1 MANSKKLLGSI
12 SLITIS
18 YLMSRVL
25 GFFREVLLAQW
36 TGITSASDTLD
47 LAFIIPDFLFYLSA
61 GGYLAITLIPI
72 LSDISKNR
80 ETELNDY
87 FVSLLYGLSIVFFTI
102 SFLSFLFRYQIVNL
116 LDVENPDL
124 FIKLFTP
131 IIFSQTF
138 FFIGAILMSFQ
149 YFKNDFKY
157 AALAPVIYNSSI
169 ILFGWFYS
177 TSPEST
183 VYGFAIGGLVG
194 SILGHL
200 LLQLLGAKNNGLI
213 FKALKPKLE
222 HISQYIKISF
232 PLIIGQSIAVID
244 EQLFRYFGS
253 LLSTGSIASFRYARR
268 VALIPVGVIAQAVG
282 VASYPTL
289 SKLFVENKFGDFKL
303 LIKKQLSALAVINT
317 GVLIIFLKNSENII
331 EIVYQRGLFSS
342 EDTSRVSSIFMVVA
356 FGLIPWSL
364 NQIITRSY
372 YVQKN
377 YWFPVWVGTFI
388 TFVTIFTLKILSNPS
403 GESYAVVI
411 ISSLWVN
418 TLILSFFLKIKN
430 ERLIDKS
437 LLLDLLKILVIG
449 FIAYFLSINFEFY
462 SGSPILELIFDT
474 LFIFIVILMSLFV
487 VKMNYINLKRNR

>member
-25 GFFREVLLAQW
+25 GFFREVLLAKW

-169 ILFGWFYS
+169 ILFGWLYS

-317 GVLIIFLKNSENII
+317 GVLVIFLKNSENII

>member
-25 GFFREVLLAQW
+25 GFFREVLLAKW

-303 LIKKQLSALAVINT
+303 LIKKQLSALTVINT

-437 LLLDLLKILVIG
+437 LLLDLLKIVVVG
-449 FIAYFLSINFEFY
+449 FIAYFLSIIFEFY
-462 SGSPILELIFDT
+462 SGSLILELIFDT

>member
-1 MANSKKLLGSI
+1 MDNSKKLLGSI

-25 GFFREVLLAQW
+25 GFFREVLLAKW
-36 TGITSASDTLD
+36 TGVTSASDTLD
-47 LAFIIPDFLFYLSA
+47 LAFIVPDFLFYLSA

-169 ILFGWFYS
+169 ILFGWLYS

-194 SILGHL
+194 SIIGHL

-222 HISQYIKISF
+222 HVSQYIKISF
-232 PLIIGQSIAVID
+232 PLIVGQSIAVID

-289 SKLFVENKFGDFKL
+289 SKLFVENKFEDLKL

-331 EIVYQRGLFSS
+331 EIIYQRGLFTP
-342 EDTSRVSSIFMVVA
+342 EDTYRVSSIFMVVA

-388 TFVTIFTLKILSNPS
+388 TFATIFILKILSNPS

-430 ERLIDKS
+430 ERIIDKS
-437 LLLDLLKILVIG
+437 LLLDLFKILGVG
-449 FIAYFLSINFEFY
+449 LLTYFLNFSFRFY
-462 SGSPILELIFDT
+462 TGSPILEVMFDT

>member
-25 GFFREVLLAQW
+25 GFFREVLLAKW

-317 GVLIIFLKNSENII
+317 GILIIFLKNSENII

>member
-25 GFFREVLLAQW
+25 GFFREVLLAKW

-317 GVLIIFLKNSENII
+317 GVLVIFLKNSENII

-403 GESYAVVI
+403 GESYAVII

-437 LLLDLLKILVIG
+437 LLLDLLKILVVG
-449 FIAYFLSINFEFY
+449 FIVYFLSINFEFY

>member
-1 MANSKKLLGSI
+1 MDNSKKLLGSI

-18 YLMSRVL
+18 YLMSRIL
-25 GFFREVLLAQW
+25 GFFREVLLAKW
-36 TGITSASDTLD
+36 TGVTSASDTLD

-87 FVSLLYGLSIVFFTI
+87 FVSLLYGLSIVFFII

-213 FKALKPKLE
+213 FKALKPRLE

>member
-25 GFFREVLLAQW
+25 GFFREVLLAKW

-131 IIFSQTF
+131 IVFSQTF

-303 LIKKQLSALAVINT
+303 LIKKQLSALTVINT

-437 LLLDLLKILVIG
+437 LLLDLLKILVVG

>member
-1 MANSKKLLGSI
+1 MADSKKLLGSI

-25 GFFREVLLAQW
+25 GFFREVLLAKW

-437 LLLDLLKILVIG
+437 LLLDLLKILVVG

>member
-1 MANSKKLLGSI
+1 MVNSKKLLGPI

-25 GFFREVLLAQW
+25 GFFREILLAQW
-36 TGITSASDTLD
+36 TGVTGASDTLD

-72 LSDISKNR
+72 LSDLSKDK
-80 ETELNDY
+80 EGELNDY
-87 FVSLLYGLSIVFFTI
+87 FVSLLYGLSLIFIAI
-102 SFLSFLFRYQIVNL
+102 SFIFFLFRYQIINL
-116 LDVENPDL
+116 FDVDDPDL

-131 IIFSQTF
+131 IVFSQAF

-157 AALAPVIYNSSI
+157 AALAPIIYNLSI

-194 SILGHL
+194 SVIGHL
-200 LLQLLGAKNNGLI
+200 FLQLLGAKKNGLV
-213 FKALKPKLE
+213 FKALKPKFK
-222 HISQYIKISF
+222 HISQYIRISF
-232 PLIIGQSIAVID
+232 PLIVGQSIAVMD

-289 SKLFVENKFGDFKL
+289 SSLFVENKLEEFKL
-303 LIKKQLSALAVINT
+303 LVREQLSVLALINT
-317 GVLIIFLKNSENII
+317 GFLIIFLTNSENII
-331 EIVYQRGLFSS
+331 EIIYQRGMFTA
-342 EDTSRVSSIFMVVA
+342 EDTNRVSSIFMVVA

-364 NQIITRSY
+364 SQIITRSY

-377 YWFPVWVGTFI
+377 YWFPVWVGTSI
-388 TFVTIFTLKILSNPS
+388 TFATIFILKVLSNPS
-403 GESYAVVI
+403 GESYSVVI

-418 TLILSFFLKIKN
+418 TLVLSLFLKIRK
-430 ERLIDKS
+430 ERLIDRF
-437 LLLDLLKILVIG
+437 LILDFIKTFTIGLVT
-449 FIAYFLSINFEFY
+449 YFLSITVELYTGNPVLEVLFNTFF
-462 SGSPILELIFDT
+462 ILIL
-474 LFIFIVILMSLFV
+474 LLMSIFV
-487 VKMNYINLKRNR
+487 VKMKYINLKRTD

>member
-1 MANSKKLLGSI
+1 MDNSKKLLGSI

-18 YLMSRVL
+18 YLMSRIL
-25 GFFREVLLAQW
+25 GFFREVLLAKW
-36 TGITSASDTLD
+36 TGVTSASDTLD

-194 SILGHL
+194 SIIGHL

-222 HISQYIKISF
+222 HVSQYIKISF
-232 PLIIGQSIAVID
+232 PLIVGQSIAVID

-289 SKLFVENKFGDFKL
+289 SKLFVENKFEDLKL

-331 EIVYQRGLFSS
+331 EIIYQRGLFTP
-342 EDTSRVSSIFMVVA
+342 EDTNRVSSIFMVVA

-388 TFVTIFTLKILSNPS
+388 TFATIFILKILNNPS
-403 GESYAVVI
+403 GESYALVI

-418 TLILSFFLKIKN
+418 TLILLFFLKIKN

-437 LLLDLLKILVIG
+437 LLLDLFKILGVG
-449 FIAYFLSINFEFY
+449 LLTYFLNFSFGFY
-462 SGSPILELIFDT
+462 SGSPILEVVFDT

-487 VKMNYINLKRNR
+487 VKMNYINLKRTR

>member
-1 MANSKKLLGSI
+1 MDNSKKLLGSI
-12 SLITIS
+12 SLITVS
-18 YLMSRVL
+18 YLMSRLL
-25 GFFREVLLAQW
+25 GFFREILLAQW
-36 TGITSASDTLD
+36 TGVTSASDTLD

-72 LSDISKNR
+72 LSDLSKNK
-80 ETELNDY
+80 ESELNDY
-87 FVSLLYGLSIVFFTI
+87 FVSLLYGLSLIFIAI
-102 SFLSFLFRYQIVNL
+102 SFLFFLFRYQIVSL
-116 LDVENPDL
+116 LNVENPDL

-131 IIFSQTF
+131 IVFSQAF

-157 AALAPVIYNSSI
+157 AALAPVIYNLSI

-194 SILGHL
+194 SIIGHL
-200 LLQLLGAKNNGLI
+200 FLQVLGAKNNGLI
-213 FKALKPKLE
+213 FKALRPKIE
-222 HISQYIKISF
+222 HVTQYIKISF
-232 PLIIGQSIAVID
+232 PLIVGQSIAVVD

-289 SKLFVENKFGDFKL
+289 SKLFVDNKLDEFKL
-303 LIKKQLSALAVINT
+303 LIKKQLSALALINT
-317 GVLIIFLKNSENII
+317 AVLIIFLTNSENII
-331 EIVYQRGLFSS
+331 EIIYQRGLFSA
-342 EDTSRVSSIFMVVA
+342 EDTNRVSSIFMVVA

-364 NQIITRSY
+364 NQIITRAY

-377 YWFPVWVGTFI
+377 YWFPVWVGTII
-388 TFVTIFTLKILSNPS
+388 TLVTILILKILSNPS
-403 GESYAVVI
+403 GESYAVII

-430 ERLIDKS
+430 DRLIDRN
-437 LLLDLLKILVIG
+437 LLLDFLKIFLVG
-449 FIAYFLSINFEFY
+449 LMGYFLIINFGLY
-462 SGSPILELIFDT
+462 SGGPFFELIFDT
-474 LFIFIVILMSLFV
+474 FFIFLLILMSLLV
-487 VKMNYINLKRNR
+487 VKMKYINLKRTR

>member
-1 MANSKKLLGSI
+1 
-12 SLITIS
+12 
-18 YLMSRVL
+18 MSRIL
-25 GFFREVLLAQW
+25 GFFREVLLAKW
-36 TGITSASDTLD
+36 TGVTSASDTLD

-87 FVSLLYGLSIVFFTI
+87 FVSLLYGLSIVFFII

-124 FIKLFTP
+124 FIKLFIP

-213 FKALKPKLE
+213 FKALKPRLE

-437 LLLDLLKILVIG
+437 LLLDLLKTFVVG
-449 FIAYFLSINFEFY
+449 FIAYFLSINFELY

-487 VKMNYINLKRNR
+487 VKMSYINLKRNR

>member
-87 FVSLLYGLSIVFFTI
+87 FISLLYGLSIVFFTI

-303 LIKKQLSALAVINT
+303 L
-317 GVLIIFLKNSENII
+317 
-331 EIVYQRGLFSS
+331 
-342 EDTSRVSSIFMVVA
+342 
-356 FGLIPWSL
+356 
-364 NQIITRSY
+364 
-372 YVQKN
+372 
-377 YWFPVWVGTFI
+377 
-388 TFVTIFTLKILSNPS
+388 
-403 GESYAVVI
+403 
-411 ISSLWVN
+411 
-418 TLILSFFLKIKN
+418 
-430 ERLIDKS
+430 
-437 LLLDLLKILVIG
+437 
-449 FIAYFLSINFEFY
+449 
-462 SGSPILELIFDT
+462 
-474 LFIFIVILMSLFV
+474 
-487 VKMNYINLKRNR
+487 

>member
-25 GFFREVLLAQW
+25 GFFREVLLAKW

-303 LIKKQLSALAVINT
+303 LIKKQLSALTVINT

-437 LLLDLLKILVIG
+437 LLLDLLKILVVG

>member
-25 GFFREVLLAQW
+25 GFFREVLLAKW

-169 ILFGWFYS
+169 ILFGWLYS

-317 GVLIIFLKNSENII
+317 GIFIIFLKNSENII

>member
-1 MANSKKLLGSI
+1 MANSNKLLGSI

-25 GFFREVLLAQW
+25 GFFREVLLAKW

-317 GVLIIFLKNSENII
+317 GVLVIFLKNSENII

>member
-87 FVSLLYGLSIVFFTI
+87 FISLLYGLSIVFFTI

>member
-1 MANSKKLLGSI
+1 MDS
-12 SLITIS
+12 
-18 YLMSRVL
+18 
-25 GFFREVLLAQW
+25 
-36 TGITSASDTLD
+36 ITSASDTLD

-213 FKALKPKLE
+213 FKALKPRLE

>member
-25 GFFREVLLAQW
+25 GFFREVLLAKW

-403 GESYAVVI
+403 GESYAVII

>member
-18 YLMSRVL
+18 YLMSRIL
-25 GFFREVLLAQW
+25 GFFREVLLAKW

-487 VKMNYINLKRNR
+487 VKMKYINLKRTN

>member
-1 MANSKKLLGSI
+1 MDNSKKLLGSI

-18 YLMSRVL
+18 YLMSRIL
-25 GFFREVLLAQW
+25 GFFREVLLAKW
-36 TGITSASDTLD
+36 TGVTSASDTLD

-87 FVSLLYGLSIVFFTI
+87 FVSLLYGLSIVFFII
-102 SFLSFLFRYQIVNL
+102 SFLSFLFRYQIVDL

-194 SILGHL
+194 SIIGHL

-222 HISQYIKISF
+222 HVSQYIKISF
-232 PLIIGQSIAVID
+232 PLIVGQSIAVID

-289 SKLFVENKFGDFKL
+289 SKLFVENKFEDLKL

-331 EIVYQRGLFSS
+331 EIIYQRGLFTP
-342 EDTSRVSSIFMVVA
+342 EDTNRVSSIFMVVA

-388 TFVTIFTLKILSNPS
+388 TFATIFILKILNNPS
-403 GESYAVVI
+403 GESYALVI

-437 LLLDLLKILVIG
+437 LLLDLFKILGVG
-449 FIAYFLSINFEFY
+449 LLSYFLNFSFGFY
-462 SGSPILELIFDT
+462 SGSPILEVVFDT

-487 VKMNYINLKRNR
+487 VKMNYINLKRTR

>member
-25 GFFREVLLAQW
+25 GFFREVLLAKW

-303 LIKKQLSALAVINT
+303 LIKKQLSALAVINA

-437 LLLDLLKILVIG
+437 LLLDLLKILVVG

>member
-1 MANSKKLLGSI
+1 MDNSKKLLGSI

-18 YLMSRVL
+18 YLMSRIL
-25 GFFREVLLAQW
+25 GFFREVLLAKW
-36 TGITSASDTLD
+36 TGVTSASDTLD

-87 FVSLLYGLSIVFFTI
+87 FVSLLYGLSIVFFII

-194 SILGHL
+194 SIIGHL

-222 HISQYIKISF
+222 HVSQYIKISF
-232 PLIIGQSIAVID
+232 PLIVGQSIAVID

-289 SKLFVENKFGDFKL
+289 SKLFVENKFEDLKL

-331 EIVYQRGLFSS
+331 EIIYQRGLFTP
-342 EDTSRVSSIFMVVA
+342 EDTNRVSSIFMVVA

-388 TFVTIFTLKILSNPS
+388 TFATIFILKILNNPS
-403 GESYAVVI
+403 GESYALVI

-418 TLILSFFLKIKN
+418 TLILLFFLKIKN

-437 LLLDLLKILVIG
+437 LLLDLFKILGVG
-449 FIAYFLSINFEFY
+449 LLTYFLNFSFGFY
-462 SGSPILELIFDT
+462 SGSPILEVVFDT

-487 VKMNYINLKRNR
+487 VKMNYINLKRTR